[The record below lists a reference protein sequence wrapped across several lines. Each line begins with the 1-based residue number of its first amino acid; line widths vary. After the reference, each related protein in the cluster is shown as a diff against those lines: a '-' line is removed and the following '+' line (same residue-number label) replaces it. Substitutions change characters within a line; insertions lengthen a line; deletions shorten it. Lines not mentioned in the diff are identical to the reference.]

1 MYLYQPVVD
10 KCNLWRIARKQTKKS
25 TQLRRRPCR
34 MNHSQEIPQN
44 CLTLLVQRKRCP
56 FCRANSQIGSFV
68 THYKPRFFC
77 FLCSSHAGRRS
88 PRRCGPAQYETQ
100 VARQSLAH
108 VYDWSLKVSP
118 LRPFRQLPE
127 PMAVFEWGP
136 LIPGQYRLSLQLS
149 SSTGSP
155 VSGKL
160 TGLQSAGDP
169 SDANVIQSA
178 ASDLTWRRV
187 GQDDFV
193 EARLR
198 EPFQSRVL
206 SLARASQ
213 WGCLNHCLLRASIR
227 RAHSIHN
234 HCKKYERSLCLW
246 NRTLCRSWVSCPT
259 RQAHNSH
266 GISRTAMMRPPSQL
280 HEFANWTS
288 FCNQVKHPCFLLSQ
302 LRSVHLSSY
311 VKRQKRRTRL
321 NSFA

>member
-1 MYLYQPVVD
+1 MPRQFADWVFRHSLQAA
-10 KCNLWRIARKQTKKS
+10 L
-25 TQLRRRPCR
+25 LLFFMLLPCR
-34 MNHSQEIPQN
+34 AQKSAQMWTGTVRNASGAPVSGARIR
-44 CLTLLVQRKRCP
+44 LVAEGVSTAPVQ
-56 FCRANSQIGSFV
+56 ATSGADGSFRV
-68 THYKPRFFC
+68 
-77 FLCSSHAGRRS
+77 
-88 PRRCGPAQYETQ
+88 
-100 VARQSLAH
+100 
-108 VYDWSLKVSP
+108 
-118 LRPFRQLPE
+118 
-127 PMAVFEWGP
+127 GP